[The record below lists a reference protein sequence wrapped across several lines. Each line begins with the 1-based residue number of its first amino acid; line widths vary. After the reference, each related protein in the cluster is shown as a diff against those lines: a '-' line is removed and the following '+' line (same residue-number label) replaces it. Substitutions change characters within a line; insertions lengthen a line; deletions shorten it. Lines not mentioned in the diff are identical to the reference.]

1 MATYKLISSTTLSSS
16 QSTITFSSIPSTY
29 TDLVI
34 KASTRDSSLS
44 NAGAIAMRFNS
55 STTNYNGRIIYSDG
69 STATGSFLSGL
80 YYGWAG
86 TVNNANYTANT
97 FSNHE
102 IYIPSYNSSTAKPY
116 SVSSVVETN
125 ANLAEYLVSTAGLWN
140 GSEITSIVLTVSN
153 GSSFASGSS
162 FDLYGIENV
171 DVIAKATGGTI
182 TSDGTYVYHTF
193 TSSGTFTPKQSLT
206 ADYLVVAGGGAGG
219 GGPNEGTGGGGGAG
233 GLRCTVDATGGG
245 GSLESPLSLTA
256 QAYTVTIGAGG
267 AVTSSNTSAGGSG
280 SNSVFATI
288 TSTGGGG
295 GGSTYNNTP
304 YGPSTGGSGGGGG
317 GRAEVA
323 GASGTA
329 NQGRAGGAGSTVLD
343 NAAGG
348 GGGAGA
354 VGGAGQ
360 SRGPGAGNT
369 PGSGGNGVTTSISGT
384 STTYAGGGGGGTDE
398 GGSNQSSGGSGGGGA
413 GGLQSNPAV
422 AGTVNRGGGGG
433 GMGNTTGVAAAGGS
447 GIVIVRY
454 AI

>member
-80 YYGWAG
+80 DYGWAG

-182 TSDGTYVYHTF
+182 KSDGTYIYHTF
-193 TSSGTFTPKQSLT
+193 TSSGTFTPKQSLSC
-206 ADYLVVAGGGAGG
+206 DYLVIA
-219 GGPNEGTGGGGGAG
+219 GGGGAG
-233 GLRCTVDATGGG
+233 GPSGTYNAGSGGG
-245 GSLESPLSLTA
+245 AGGLSYISNASLTA
-256 QAYTVTIGAGG
+256 QAYTVTVGGGGNAGG
-267 AVTSSNTSAGGSG
+267 YQANGSGG
-280 SNSVFATI
+280 SNSSLNSVI
-288 TSTGGGG
+288 SNGGGG
-295 GGSTYNNTP
+295 GGLTT
-304 YGPSTGGSGGGGG
+304 GQAGGSGGGGG
-317 GRAEVA
+317 A
-323 GASGTA
+323 GSYTGGTK
-329 NQGRAGGAGSTVLD
+329 NQGNTGGATGYGNNGGTS
-343 NAAGG
+343 AGQYSAGPGG

-354 VGGAGQ
+354 VGGNGT
-360 SRGPGAGNT
+360 GPSGYVGGVGGAGLNT
-369 PGSGGNGVTTSISGT
+369 WSSWATATGTGVSGY
-384 STTYAGGGGGGTDE
+384 YAGGGGGGGAAFE
-398 GGSNQSSGGSGGGGA
+398 GSVGAGA
-413 GGLQSNPAV
+413 GGA
-422 AGTVNRGGGGG
+422 GGGGG
-433 GMGNTTGVAAAGGS
+433 GGYDVAGTAGTANTGGGGGGTGDRFTPASGGNGGS
-447 GIVIVRY
+447 GVVIVRY